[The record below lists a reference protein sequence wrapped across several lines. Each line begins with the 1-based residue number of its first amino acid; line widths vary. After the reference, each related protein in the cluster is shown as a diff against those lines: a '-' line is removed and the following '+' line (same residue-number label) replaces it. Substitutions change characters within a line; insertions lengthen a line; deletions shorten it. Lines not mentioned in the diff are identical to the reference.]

1 MENQETISV
10 GEVRAEWVRAVAF
23 VVVTAGLLVMALA
36 HLREQTLWWMAGLL
50 VLVVG
55 VLGSVWAGLLLPTVR
70 RLFGGLIKRQPAVA
84 RSALVDLNRVP
95 ASPAP
100 HRTPR
105 LVARVFG
112 PLSAAAAI
120 AAVVRLL
127 TT

>member
-1 MENQETISV
+1 MKYPETMPA

-23 VVVTAGLLVMALA
+23 VVVTAGLLVVALA
-36 HLREQTLWWMAGLL
+36 LPDETFWLVTGLL

-55 VLGSVWAGLLLPTVR
+55 AFGLVWAALRLPIVR
-70 RLFGGLIKRQPAVA
+70 QLFGGLFRWQPAVA

-100 HRTPR
+100 HRRPR
-105 LVARVFG
+105 LVALVFG
-112 PLSAAAAI
+112 PLSAAAAM
-120 AAVVRLL
+120 AVVVRLL